1 MNVQYKGR
9 QTVNSFGDKLVRPL
23 KPAAI
28 ISFTEE
34 EEDKVV
40 AILEE
45 TGYDFDIFGEPG
57 FLWAEVAV
65 DGKEDYKDFMK
76 EWKAGKEA
84 YNLRKAIRSRS
95 AASCSDTIS
104 TIRWS
109 STSSRLM
116 RKPSTRR
123 LSGSKSTALNC
134 TAWEQTATLF
144 SHPPG

>member
-9 QTVNSFGDKLVRPL
+9 QAVNSFGDKLARPL
-23 KPAAI
+23 EPAAI

-40 AILEE
+40 AILEK

-84 YNLRKAIRSRS
+84 YN
-95 AASCSDTIS
+95 
-104 TIRWS
+104 
-109 STSSRLM
+109 
-116 RKPSTRR
+116 
-123 LSGSKSTALNC
+123 
-134 TAWEQTATLF
+134 Q
-144 SHPPG
+144 

>member
-9 QTVNSFGDKLVRPL
+9 HTVNSFGDKLARPL
-23 KPAAI
+23 EPAAI

-34 EEDKVV
+34 EEGKVV

-45 TGYDFDIFGEPG
+45 TGYDFDIFGELG

-84 YNLRKAIRSRS
+84 YNL
-95 AASCSDTIS
+95 
-104 TIRWS
+104 
-109 STSSRLM
+109 
-116 RKPSTRR
+116 
-123 LSGSKSTALNC
+123 
-134 TAWEQTATLF
+134 
-144 SHPPG
+144 

>member
-23 KPAAI
+23 EPAAI

-76 EWKAGKEA
+76 EWKVGKEA
-84 YNLRKAIRSRS
+84 YN
-95 AASCSDTIS
+95 
-104 TIRWS
+104 
-109 STSSRLM
+109 
-116 RKPSTRR
+116 
-123 LSGSKSTALNC
+123 
-134 TAWEQTATLF
+134 Q
-144 SHPPG
+144 

>member
-23 KPAAI
+23 EPAAI

-34 EEDKVV
+34 EEGKVV

-65 DGKEDYKDFMK
+65 DGKEDYGNAGYQPVRPHDAQLG
-76 EWKAGKEA
+76 KAERVDEA
-84 YNLRKAIRSRS
+84 ARARWRVCCHGRHPS
-95 AASCSDTIS
+95 AGDAEDETGG
-104 TIRWS
+104 
-109 STSSRLM
+109 
-116 RKPSTRR
+116 RR
-123 LSGSKSTALNC
+123 GS
-134 TAWEQTATLF
+134 
-144 SHPPG
+144 